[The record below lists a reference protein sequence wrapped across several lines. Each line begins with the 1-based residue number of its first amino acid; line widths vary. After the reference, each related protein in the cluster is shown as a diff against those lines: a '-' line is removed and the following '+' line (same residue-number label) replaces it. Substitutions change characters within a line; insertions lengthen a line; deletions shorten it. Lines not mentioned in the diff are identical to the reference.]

1 MGEILSR
8 DPVIATSSLE
18 DIPVALMLR
27 RRPSGCP
34 RDIEKGTGVIAIAIP
49 ALDMMLILHCWS
61 FNIQVSVCILVSYV
75 AAINPRQGV

>member
-27 RRPSGCP
+27 PRPSGCP
-34 RDIEKGTGVIAIAIP
+34 HDIEKGTGVIAIAIA
-49 ALDMMLILHCWS
+49 ALDMMLICIAGPLIFRFQFAFWS
-61 FNIQVSVCILVSYV
+61 VM
-75 AAINPRQGV
+75 